1 MTPAELN
8 RMREVAQSRTE
19 EVADLAS
26 AICAVPSPPFAEQ
39 ERAAFIAAQFR
50 ARGYA
55 PEIDTVGNVHAR
67 RGNRGGPIVLML
79 AHIDTVFPAGT
90 PITIKRDGD
99 RLYGPGIG
107 DNSAKVAGMIAT
119 FDLLDTLKIET
130 DVDLVAVGDVGEE
143 GLGNLRG
150 ARAAVERYRHQ
161 LGAVI
166 VLDARTGTITNTG
179 VGSKRWRV
187 TVSGPGGHSFGAF
200 GLPSAI
206 HGLGRIIAAIADL
219 EVPTDPKTTFN
230 VGMIDGGTSVNT
242 IAPSATALVDMRSVS
257 AEALDHLAGQ
267 VRDIIDTRPDS
278 GLETQVEVVGERPA
292 GGRDISDPLINL
304 AAEATRWIGLEPEY
318 QAASTDANIPFS
330 LNIPTVCVGVTH
342 GDRGHTVHEYIE
354 VPPLG
359 DGLAFLTRLCV
370 DSCSWVAQQ
379 ASV

>member
-1 MTPAELN
+1 MSPEELASLRRAAQAQTESVAELATKIS
-8 RMREVAQSRTE
+8 E
-19 EVADLAS
+19 
-26 AICAVPSPPFAEQ
+26 IPSPTGGEQ
-39 ERAAFIAAQFR
+39 QRSAFIADQLR

-55 PEIDTVGNVHAR
+55 PEIDEVSNVYAR
-67 RGNRGGPIVLML
+67 RGNRGGPVVMML
-79 AHIDTVFPAGT
+79 AHIDTVFPAST
-90 PITIKRDGD
+90 DMSVRRDGD
-99 RLYGPGIG
+99 RLYGPSIG
-107 DNSAKVAGMIAT
+107 DNSVNVAAMISAL
-119 FDLLDTLKIET
+119 DLLDELKIET
-130 DVDLVAVGDVGEE
+130 PLDIVAVADVGEE

-150 ARAAVERYRHQ
+150 ARAAVDRYRAD

-166 VLDARTGTITNTG
+166 VIDGRQGNVTNAG

-242 IAPSATALVDMRSVS
+242 IAPSATALVDMRSVN